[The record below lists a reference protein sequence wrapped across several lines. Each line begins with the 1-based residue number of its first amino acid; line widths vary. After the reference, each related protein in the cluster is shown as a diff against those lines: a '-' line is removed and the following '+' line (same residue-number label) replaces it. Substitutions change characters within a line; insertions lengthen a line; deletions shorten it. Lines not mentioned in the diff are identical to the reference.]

1 MNQQM
6 TNINSENTTFKII
19 MCIFIMII
27 GASLIICG
35 FFYFTINETI
45 KINAIIIGLDLTTS
59 TATASYTLNSQPYS
73 IEVDSSNLN
82 INDTLAIWV
91 RKNNP
96 NIVFLNNQSSEN
108 PGILLMIFGSC
119 ILFFSLIYC
128 SIKYSNYTF
137 LPIGSPSPPVSS
149 HIISPSHLQP
159 PVIPSLPLNKVIP
172 SPPLNKVIP
181 SPPLNKVIPSPPLNK
196 VIPTL
201 SINKVIPTNLNKYTS
216 KKLF

>member
-19 MCIFIMII
+19 MCIFIMIV

-35 FFYFTINETI
+35 FFYFTINKTI
-45 KINAIIIGLDLTTS
+45 KINAIIIGIDKTTS

-91 RKNNP
+91 RNNNP
-96 NIVFLNNQSSEN
+96 NIVFLNNQSSEH

-119 ILFFSLIYC
+119 ILFFSLMYC

-149 HIISPSHLQP
+149 HLISPSHLQP
-159 PVIPSLPLNKVIP
+159 PVIPSPPLKVIP
-172 SPPLNKVIP
+172 SPPLNKVI
-181 SPPLNKVIPSPPLNK
+181 LSPPLNK
-196 VIPTL
+196 VIPTPP
-201 SINKVIPTNLNKYTS
+201 IIPTNLNKYTS

>member
-1 MNQQM
+1 MNQQI
-6 TNINSENTTFKII
+6 TNINSDNTTFKII

-45 KINAIIIGLDLTTS
+45 KINAIITGIDHTTS

-73 IEVDSSNLN
+73 IDVESSNLN

-91 RKNNP
+91 RSNNP
-96 NIVFLNNQSSEN
+96 NMVFLNNQSSEH

-119 ILFFSLIYC
+119 IVLLSLIYC
-128 SIKYSNYTF
+128 SIKFSNYTF
-137 LPIGSPSPPVSS
+137 LHIGSSPSPKIDLGSSTLSSIPRSPSPPIILGSS
-149 HIISPSHLQP
+149 HLGNPGNK
-159 PVIPSLPLNKVIP
+159 PVIQTPLP
-172 SPPLNKVIP
+172 
-181 SPPLNKVIPSPPLNK
+181 
-196 VIPTL
+196 
-201 SINKVIPTNLNKYTS
+201 S